1 ARQHLN
7 FSEIG
12 MLPAAQQKGLL
23 YEAVNQIRF
32 HAMPLPAY
40 ARLHPSA
47 ALAPAQVKAIEDYL
61 RAASES
67 DAASAKLQPPSETR
81 TVLAAG
87 AHSVAAAPNGIPFP
101 EGYQHWKWIST
112 TDRFD
117 NQSIRAVLGNPIAVQ
132 AARDHR
138 GWPDG
143 AMLAKVAWVA
153 QPRADGR
160 IEAGS
165 FWQVEFMIR
174 DQQKYA
180 ATKGWGW
187 ARWRTSDLKPYGKGA
202 QFAEE
207 CVGCHAPLRDS
218 DYIFTPIH
226 PDAAPKGDLPWNP
239 LQGDVITSI
248 LDRGAASISTLYG
261 NDSAVQYARSHVDS
275 NYPAGASVSLVTWNQ
290 KDDENWFGARVPGQ
304 VKSVEFVNVADGPD
318 QRPAYSYQ
326 RYSGSPLTRMGVD
339 PATAEERTAYLLS
352 LRAAGMP

>member
-1 ARQHLN
+1 MATGRRGIARAVLIVAAALFIALQFVRPAISHPPVTADLSAPPEIKSILRTACYDCHSNDTHLAWFDEIVPAYWLAASDVKAARQHLN

-61 RAASES
+61 RAAPES
-67 DAASAKLQPPSETR
+67 DAASAKLPPPSETR

-87 AHSVAAAPNGIPFP
+87 AHSAAAAPNGIPFP

-117 NQSIRAVLGNPIAVQ
+117 NQSIRAALGNPIAVQ
-132 AARDHR
+132 AARNHR

-165 FWQVEFMIR
+165 FWQV
-174 DQQKYA
+174 Q
-180 ATKGWGW
+180 
-187 ARWRTSDLKPYGKGA
+187 
-202 QFAEE
+202 
-207 CVGCHAPLRDS
+207 
-218 DYIFTPIH
+218 
-226 PDAAPKGDLPWNP
+226 N
-239 LQGDVITSI
+239 
-248 LDRGAASISTLYG
+248 
-261 NDSAVQYARSHVDS
+261 
-275 NYPAGASVSLVTWNQ
+275 
-290 KDDENWFGARVPGQ
+290 
-304 VKSVEFVNVADGPD
+304 
-318 QRPAYSYQ
+318 
-326 RYSGSPLTRMGVD
+326 SGSG
-339 PATAEERTAYLLS
+339 LS
-352 LRAAGMP
+352 FAA